1 MTTSREE
8 IAKALRSST
17 YSYFKANGDT
27 KITLTR
33 ELTLANQ
40 VCHIE
45 SLIGRLIR
53 SEEILFSI
61 QIDKSTNRKSLQ
73 SSILGKQFLIRL
85 RSDISDINQ
94 HYPIHTFNPFF
105 ELFIKNTDPQL
116 NIPKS
121 SIHTLADK
129 ELEVFVDSLN
139 RSVDS
144 IRTEAKSQKFKKTM
158 GDFHRLSNKNY
169 RELQKYIDALFIHY
183 SRLLILRIDFGYL
196 KMHGWPNGIEN
207 PVRYAEV
214 KEHRNKLIRAIKD
227 KLLPASMVGF
237 AWKLEYGL
245 EKSYHHHVMLFLDGS
260 KVREDVTIARII
272 GDYWNNTITAGKG
285 LYYNCNAY
293 KSGYKSCGIGMVN
306 HHETALREGLKSAA
320 LYMTKT
326 DYYIKILVP
335 NNGRAFGKGNMP
347 KLKIAKRGKPRILG
361 NDQHHAMQNAILP
374 V

>member
-1 MTTSREE
+1 MSTSRGE

-17 YSYFKANGDT
+17 YSYFKANGDI

-53 SEEILFSI
+53 SNEILFSI
-61 QIDKSTNRKSLQ
+61 QIDKSANRKSLQ

-85 RSDISDINQ
+85 RSDISDISQ
-94 HYPIHTFNPFF
+94 HYPIHTFNPFV
-105 ELFIKNTDPQL
+105 ELFIKNIDPQL
-116 NIPKS
+116 NIPNS

-169 RELQKYIDALFIHY
+169 RELQKYIDALFIQY

-196 KMHGWPNGIEN
+196 KMHGWPNGIES
-207 PVRYAEV
+207 PVQYTEV
-214 KEHRNKLIRAIKD
+214 KEHRNKLIRVIKE
-227 KLLPASMVGF
+227 KLLPASLVGF

-326 DYYIKILVP
+326 DYYIKTLVP

-361 NDQHHAMQNAILP
+361 NDQHHAMQYAILP